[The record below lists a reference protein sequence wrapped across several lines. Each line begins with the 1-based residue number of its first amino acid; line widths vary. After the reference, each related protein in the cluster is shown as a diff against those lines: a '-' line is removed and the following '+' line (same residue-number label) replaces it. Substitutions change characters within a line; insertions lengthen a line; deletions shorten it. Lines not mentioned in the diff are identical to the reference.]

1 MSVEVALE
9 DHPLVRECSYCAR
22 THGELVDDTDGG
34 WMHDDPADCLAGG
47 ELRIAGMLVDPVA
60 LAGETPGPWQETL
73 ARRARETRWSALAD
87 AEMLAAGSGHI
98 TRSDVDE
105 ATARA
110 IAAALTQIVER
121 RDRSVAHAEGLPP
134 SRRRGVFSL
143 ASVRADRDDA
153 AEALARW
160 MR

>member
-1 MSVEVALE
+1 MSVEVTLA

-34 WMHDDPADCLAGG
+34 WMHADPADCLVT
-47 ELRIAGMLVDPVA
+47 ELRIAGMLVDPMA
-60 LAGETPGPWQETL
+60 FAGAAPDPWQETL
-73 ARRARETRWSALAD
+73 ARRARDARWSALAD
-87 AEMLAAGSGHI
+87 AEMLAAGADHI
-98 TRSDVDE
+98 GRAEVDE
-105 ATARA
+105 ATALA
-110 IAAALTQIVER
+110 IAEALTSIVER

-134 SRRRGVFSL
+134 SRQRGVFSL